1 MNSKQYP
8 KFAAVLCSIFLTAAL
23 CHAGEQPETKDFL
36 TRITGMFQNGGG
48 LMWLMLLA
56 SVIGLTYT
64 IERMLALRLKNF
76 IAPDFISAVNTRI
89 SSTTL
94 EETGNFI
101 QQQNSLTARTF
112 SRILTRSQGNREEME
127 RGIDDDLSR
136 ALWDERKNIKP
147 VGLVASI
154 APLLGL
160 LGTVV
165 GMIEAF
171 RQASE
176 NGMND
181 PGIFAGGIYQALY
194 TTAFGL
200 VLAIPFFILYN
211 YLKTR
216 SEYIMRKVED
226 ESLKFVDN
234 VIAAKNKA
242 ASTDATATA
251 A

>member
-1 MNSKQYP
+1 MNHRLYYKFYP
-8 KFAAVLCSIFLTAAL
+8 VLCSVLLLNNLAQAAEQNGTEDIF
-23 CHAGEQPETKDFL
+23 
-36 TRITGMFQNGGG
+36 TRISEMLQNGGG
-48 LMWLMLLA
+48 LMWVMLLT

-64 IERMLALRLKNF
+64 IERVLALRLGNYITPEF
-76 IAPDFISAVNTRI
+76 ITEVDTRI
-89 SSTTL
+89 TTTSL
-94 EETGNFI
+94 KETELFI
-101 QQQNSLTARTF
+101 QQQSSIAAQTF
-112 SRILTRSQGNREEME
+112 RRILARQQSGREEME
-127 RGIDDDLSR
+127 RIIDDDLSR

-147 VGLVASI
+147 IGMVASI

-165 GMIEAF
+165 GMIDAF

-181 PGIFAGGIYQALY
+181 PAIFAGGIYQALY

-200 VLAIPFFILYN
+200 ILAIPFFIIYN

-216 SEYIMRKVED
+216 SEFIMRKIED
-226 ESLKFVDN
+226 ESLKFVDKVVSAN
-234 VIAAKNKA
+234 TPATEN
-242 ASTDATATA
+242 DTATA